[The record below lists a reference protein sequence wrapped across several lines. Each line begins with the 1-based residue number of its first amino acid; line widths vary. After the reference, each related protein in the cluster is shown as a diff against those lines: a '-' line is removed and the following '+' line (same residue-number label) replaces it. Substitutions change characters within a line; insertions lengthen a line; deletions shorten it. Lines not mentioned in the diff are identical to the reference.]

1 MGCDISIKQEEVK
14 KAVRSFL
21 NAPSQIEMWVE
32 ILYRKAEPFKR
43 PTCTDFVDLTVTSNT
58 PWWQVKDAVNGFCE
72 RIERRAVNGFL
83 ERIQRIEDELG

>member
-43 PTCTDFVDLTVTSNT
+43 PTFKILV
-58 PWWQVKDAVNGFCE
+58 Q
-72 RIERRAVNGFL
+72 
-83 ERIQRIEDELG
+83 